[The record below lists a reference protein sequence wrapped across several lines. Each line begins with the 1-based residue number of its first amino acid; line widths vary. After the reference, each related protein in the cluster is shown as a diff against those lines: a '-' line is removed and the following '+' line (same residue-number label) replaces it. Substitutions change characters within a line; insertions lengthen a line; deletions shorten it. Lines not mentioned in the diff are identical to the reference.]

1 MSVELHIYP
10 GIDTVET
17 NSTVHWL
24 SYFIEHVYILALVLL
39 KRDVP
44 RNRRNYMVVEFEV
57 EISDGCE
64 ILWGTVNT
72 GIYLRPYEQMVS
84 R

>member
-17 NSTVHWL
+17 SNTTHW
-24 SYFIEHVYILALVLL
+24 SAYFISHVCILALVLL
-39 KRDVP
+39 KRGIP
-44 RNRRNYMVVEFEV
+44 RNRRNYIVVEFEV

-72 GIYLRPYEQMVS
+72 GIYLRLYEQMVS